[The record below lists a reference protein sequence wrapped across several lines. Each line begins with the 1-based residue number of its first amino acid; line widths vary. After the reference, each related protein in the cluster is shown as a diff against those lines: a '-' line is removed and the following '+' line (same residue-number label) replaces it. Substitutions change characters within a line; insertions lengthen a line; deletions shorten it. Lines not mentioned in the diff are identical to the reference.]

1 MCFLYNFSAM
11 ENNNTDTK
19 NVRALFWLSGG
30 HFVNDIYTGLLN
42 PIMPFIAA
50 KLAFSMAFAT
60 VIMSIAQIFS
70 NLLQPLFGFYADRFH
85 KRFFIFWG
93 LLMSSMFISFAPGAP
108 SIPFLIF
115 FIIFGSLG
123 SSFFHPQALGV
134 VTYFA
139 GNSAAKSLGV
149 FLSMGTVGYAF
160 GPILSAYVAQFWGF
174 ERMPVLAV
182 FGICWALLMFAFVP
196 KFSIVSSALK
206 STSLSRTFSDILSN
220 NELRILIV
228 ISMLKTLINNSCAIL
243 LPFLWKSMGCSP
255 FYIGV
260 ALFLFIFAGGIG
272 SLISRNAE
280 QILGTRNIFYFSMTS
295 TLPLMILFILTYKVM
310 PVFSLV
316 IFALMGMFT
325 MMAFPVTMYLAQN
338 VLPQYKSVIS
348 GFINGFSWGI
358 VAICMTIIGF
368 AAQNFGITKVLLIVA
383 VIPAICSPLV
393 RKLNIEK
400 E

>member
-1 MCFLYNFSAM
+1 MGF
-11 ENNNTDTK
+11 DKDK
-19 NVRALFWLSGG
+19 NDDRNIKALVWLSGG

-70 NLLQPLFGFYADRFH
+70 NLLQPLFGFFADRFH

-93 LLMSSMFISFAPGAP
+93 LLMSSMFISFAPGSP
-108 SIPFLIF
+108 NIYFLIF

-134 VTYFA
+134 VTHFA
-139 GNSAAKSLGV
+139 GNTAAKALGV
-149 FLSMGTVGYAF
+149 FLSMGTLGYAF
-160 GPILSAYVAQFWGF
+160 GPIFSAYVAQYWGF
-174 ERMPVLAV
+174 EKMPVLAI
-182 FGICWALLMFAFVP
+182 FGISWALLMFAMLP
-196 KFSIVSSALK
+196 KFSIITACTRVA
-206 STSLSRTFSDILSN
+206 TFKQTVGDILAN
-220 NELRILIV
+220 NELRILII

-272 SLISRNAE
+272 SLIRRNAE
-280 QILGTRNIFYFSMTS
+280 QILGTRNIFYFSMIS
-295 TLPLMILFILTYKVM
+295 TLPLMILFIMTYKTM
-310 PVFSLV
+310 PILSIAV
-316 IFALMGMFT
+316 FALMGMFT

-338 VLPQYKSVIS
+338 VLPEYKSVIS

-358 VAICMTIIGF
+358 VAIFMTLIGF
-368 AAQNFGITKVLLIVA
+368 SAQNFGITKVLLIVA
-383 VIPAICSPLV
+383 IIPAACSPLV
-393 RKLNIEK
+393 RLLNVSK
-400 E
+400 EPA

>member
-1 MCFLYNFSAM
+1 MDNIKTS
-11 ENNNTDTK
+11 ESK
-19 NVRALFWLSGG
+19 NIKALTWLSGG

-70 NLLQPLFGFYADRFH
+70 NLMQPLFGFFADRFH
-85 KRFFIFWG
+85 RRFFIFWG
-93 LLMSSMFISFAPGAP
+93 LLMSSMFISFAPGSP
-108 SIPFLIF
+108 NIPFLIF

-139 GNSAAKSLGV
+139 GNSAAKSLGI
-149 FLSMGTVGYAF
+149 FLSLGTLGYAF
-160 GPILSAYVAQFWGF
+160 GPILSAYVAQYWGF
-174 ERMPVLAV
+174 EKMPVLAV
-182 FGICWALLMFAFVP
+182 FGISWALLMFAMVP
-196 KFSIVSSALK
+196 KFSIVTQ
-206 STSLSRTFSDILSN
+206 STRVTTFTQTVGDILSN

-243 LPFLWKSMGCSP
+243 LPFLWKNMGCSP

-280 QILGTRNIFYFSMTS
+280 QILGTRNIFYFSMIS
-295 TLPLMILFILTYKVM
+295 TLPLMILFILTYKTM
-310 PVFSLV
+310 PVLSLV
-316 IFALMGMFT
+316 IFAIMGMFT

-338 VLPQYKSVIS
+338 VLPEYKSVIS

-358 VAICMTIIGF
+358 VAIFMTIIGF
-368 AAQNFGITKVLLIVA
+368 SAQNFGITRVLLIVA
-383 VIPAICSPLV
+383 LMGAICSPLV
-393 RKLNIEK
+393 RMLKIEK
-400 E
+400 V